1 MMLRI
6 TYVSVESKKLTA
18 DDLLAILVQCNKN
31 NPENHITGMLVY
43 GNGTFLQTL
52 EALTTP

>member
-6 TYVSVESKKLTA
+6 TYVSAESKQLTA

-31 NPENHITGMLVY
+31 NQENRITGMLIY
-43 GNGTFLQTL
+43 GNGTFL
-52 EALTTP
+52 